1 MLSTLYSLRMVKT
14 INKKTII
21 LNEKRRSNYQKNKRC
36 KLERAKK
43 ELEEIQIQEY
53 TQTKKIKI
61 DEELKRREQNRTKSA
76 KYREKIAHQ
85 NAKKM

>member
-1 MLSTLYSLRMVKT
+1 MLFTLHSLKMVKT
-14 INKKTII
+14 INKTNII
-21 LNEKRRSNYQKNKRC
+21 LNEKRRSNYQKNKRR
-36 KLERAKK
+36 KIERAKN

-53 TQTKKIKI
+53 TETKKI

-85 NAKKM
+85 NANKM